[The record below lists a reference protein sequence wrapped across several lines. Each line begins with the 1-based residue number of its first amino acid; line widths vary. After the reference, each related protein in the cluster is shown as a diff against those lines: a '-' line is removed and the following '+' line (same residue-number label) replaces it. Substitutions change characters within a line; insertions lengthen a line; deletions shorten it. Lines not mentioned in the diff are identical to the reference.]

1 MKSDSQKVAIITG
14 GGAGM
19 GRALAEQL
27 ANSNCAIVIVDV
39 NIEGAKE
46 VVTDIVQRGG
56 TAEGHSLNVTDS
68 SAIEQLVTATVKKYG
83 RLDYMFNNA
92 GIAIG
97 GDARDLSI
105 DQWHKVLDVNL
116 NGVMY
121 GTLAAYK
128 IMAKQGFGHIINT
141 ASATGL
147 VPQPGNAPYATSKH
161 GIIGMTLSLRA
172 EGADLGV
179 KVSAVCPGYV
189 QTNIYKSMEV
199 MKMSRETAAARLPK
213 KAVSAV
219 DAASIIV
226 RGVEKNDAIII
237 FPAAVRIAWRLYR
250 WWPKLMEK
258 VWIKRMR
265 DFRKYRED

>member
-1 MKSDSQKVAIITG
+1 MKSTSRKVAIITG

-19 GRALAEQL
+19 GRAIAEQL
-27 ANSNCAIVIVDV
+27 AGGDCNVVIVDV
-39 NIEGAKE
+39 NINTAKE
-46 VVTDIVQRGG
+46 VAAGIIKQGGIAEAYGLDVTDAPAVER
-56 TAEGHSLNVTDS
+56 
-68 SAIEQLVTATVKKYG
+68 LVASTFNKHG

-97 GDARDLSI
+97 GDARDLGI
-105 DQWHKVLDVNL
+105 EQWQKVLDVNL

-161 GIIGMTLSLRA
+161 GIMGMSLSLRA

-189 QTNIYKSMEV
+189 QTNIYKSMKV

-213 KAVSAV
+213 KAVSAA
-219 DAASIIV
+219 DAAKIIL
-226 RGVEKNDAIII
+226 RGVQKNDAIII
-237 FPAAVRIAWRLYR
+237 FPVAVRVAWRLYR
-250 WWPKLMEK
+250 WWPKLMEN
-258 VWIKRMR
+258 VWVKRMR